1 MGFLHPSRSM
11 TWAPLHQDGW
21 SRQGSSIPDCW
32 TLTLARLGSSSH
44 SPCSLQN
51 SFFISLCHS
60 CYFASC
66 KHTIYTTDYFPPE
79 VKSPWGPYW
88 VSLSFC
94 ITPQVHLGLWAK
106 TVPRMRLPLRK
117 QKSTPASPD
126 QLTKAMIMCSFYTVS
141 ISHAQFVDHLA
152 DNVLQK
158 SLKLKNGP
166 NDVTFSVTTQY
177 QGTCRCEGTIYLW
190 NWDDKVVISD
200 IDGTITRW
208 VHEWEETLYARILP
222 FSLKENII
230 NREY

>member
-1 MGFLHPSRSM
+1 MSWASSTPPDPWLGLHCIRMGGHDREAAYLIVGHWHWPGLGHHHI
-11 TWAPLHQDGW
+11 PLVPCKIH
-21 SRQGSSIPDCW
+21 
-32 TLTLARLGSSSH
+32 SSSVCVI
-44 SPCSLQN
+44 PATL
-51 SFFISLCHS
+51 LP
-60 CYFASC
+60 AS
-66 KHTIYTTDYFPPE
+66 IQF
-79 VKSPWGPYW
+79 
-88 VSLSFC
+88 
-94 ITPQVHLGLWAK
+94 TPQIIFLPKLNLPEAHTGSPYPSALPPKYILVFG
-106 TVPRMRLPLRK
+106 MRLPLQE